1 MSARRPRMRDL
12 PDPTRSPAV
21 RAAAACGARTRPTI
35 ADVAAEAGV
44 SKATVSRFF
53 NHRERL
59 LSPDIAT
66 RVEAAIAKLAYS
78 PSPMAQ
84 ALSHGRSRL
93 IGLVVADITNPFS
106 VAVLRGAEKV
116 CQEAG
121 YLVMLFNLG
130 NERER
135 ERDAITALASYQV
148 DGFILNTQGQSEA
161 LGKNPTDT
169 DILQGRPA
177 VLVDRRH
184 AALNADFVSLDNQ
197 SAMRAAC
204 DHLVEQGWRELLYIT
219 QPLEDVS
226 SRQERASA
234 FSRCIKVHAQAV
246 HGQLLELGKAMK
258 GAADG
263 APDGTLDAAIRAL
276 RERAG
281 ANGRGAIVAGN
292 SVVTLRVA
300 AAMARLGWRFGREL
314 GFVGFDDPDWA
325 PLIGPGLTMVSQPT
339 DAIGQSAAQCLLERL
354 GGLQGP
360 ARERL
365 LPGRLVVRGSSAAAT
380 TRPATRSQKQLTPP
394 EPPEC
399 AALGG
404 R

>member
-1 MSARRPRMRDL
+1 MSAR
-12 PDPTRSPAV
+12 
-21 RAAAACGARTRPTI
+21 RPTI
-35 ADVAAEAGV
+35 ADVASEAGV

-59 LSPDIAT
+59 LSPDIAV
-66 RVEAAIAKLAYS
+66 RVEAAIAKLDYS

-135 ERDAITALASYQV
+135 ERVAIGALANYQV

-161 LGKNPTDT
+161 PGNGQTDA
-169 DILQGRPA
+169 DILRGRPA

-197 SAMRAAC
+197 DAMRAAC
-204 DHLVEQGWRELLYIT
+204 DHMVEQGWHELLYIT

-234 FSRCIKVHAQAV
+234 FSSSLKAHAKTV
-246 HGQLLELGKAMK
+246 RGEVLELGKPPE
-258 GAADG
+258 GGDDG
-263 APDGTLDAAIRAL
+263 APDGRLDAAICAL

-281 ANGRGAIVAGN
+281 AKGRGAIVAGN

-300 AAMARLGWRFGREL
+300 AAMARLGWNFGREL

-325 PLIGPGLTMVSQPT
+325 PLIGPGLTTVAQPT

-360 ARERL
+360 PRERL
-365 LPGRLVVRGSSAAAT
+365 LPGRLVVRGSSSAAAGH
-380 TRPATRSQKQLTPP
+380 RKRNAP
-394 EPPEC
+394 
-399 AALGG
+399 
-404 R
+404 